1 MKRIK
6 ISIVLM
12 ALSLGILGTT
22 AVANDVETVIK
33 QDTGIEQD
41 VESRISDTIETKYR
55 YYNGHL
61 QYRRWNATKGYWVD
75 THWTNLT

>member
-41 VESRISDTIETKYR
+41 VESRISDTI
-55 YYNGHL
+55 
-61 QYRRWNATKGYWVD
+61 
-75 THWTNLT
+75 